1 MKNTLLQLRTLIL
14 GGLLL
19 ASGAHWVQAQ
29 SSSEY
34 ASGQLPWFAMHNN
47 TLVVQTGNKAKPLT
61 KDVTLPNGTR
71 VEYATQSV
79 VLTDGKRVPMQ
90 EGDMLSLNGEFIR
103 NQTAAPVA
111 KAIASAPAT
120 APASIPA
127 PAPAEAPKPAP
138 AAPPTFAYRPA
149 APVNGKLRGVV
160 ELGASGFNLFIIRM
174 DEKRNWK
181 LEKSEFGNSLVLEN
195 MATEADIS
203 KGLKAY
209 IGQMLD
215 YGVAG
220 RDIHFVVSSGAAM
233 GEGTQKIIKGLQ
245 AMKYVVTPVTPKRE
259 GELGLLAAMPA
270 GYAGRAFVVDMG
282 SGNTK
287 IAWQDKGQPRVLDSY
302 GAKYYEMN
310 VDAATAAADVQAKA
324 AQVPAQLRQTCFI
337 IGGVPYELAKA
348 GRQGKEP
355 YTVLRAP
362 EAYPEPA
369 AAKAKAGLNIY
380 QAVAAATGCREFVFG
395 YDANFTIGYLL
406 ALP

>member
-1 MKNTLLQLRTLIL
+1 MKNTLLQFRTFLV
-14 GGLLL
+14 GALLL
-19 ASGAHWVQAQ
+19 ASSPRWVQAQ

-34 ASGQLPWFAMHNN
+34 SNGQLPWFAMHNN

-103 NQTAAPVA
+103 NQPVA
-111 KAIASAPAT
+111 LAAKAVASAPA
-120 APASIPA
+120 ALARA
-127 PAPAEAPKPAP
+127 PAPAEAPLPAP
-138 AAPPTFAYRPA
+138 AAPPTFTYHPA

-174 DEKRNWK
+174 DEQRNWK

-203 KGLKAY
+203 KGLKSY

-215 YGVAG
+215 FGVAG

-233 GEGTQKIIKGLQ
+233 GEGTQKIIRGLQ
-245 AMKYVVTPVTPKRE
+245 SMKYVVTPVTPERE

-270 GYAGRAFVVDMG
+270 GYADRAFVVDMG

-287 IAWQDKGQPRVLDSY
+287 IAWQDKGQTRVLDSY

-310 VDAATAAADVQAKA
+310 VDAATAAAEVKAKA
-324 AQVPAQLRQTCFI
+324 GQVPATLRQTCFI

>member
-1 MKNTLLQLRTLIL
+1 MKNTLLHLRTFLV
-14 GGLLL
+14 GALLL
-19 ASGAHWVQAQ
+19 ASGPRWVQAQ

-34 ASGQLPWFAMHNN
+34 SNSQLPWFAMHNN

-103 NQTAAPVA
+103 NQPAPPAA
-111 KAIASAPAT
+111 KAVASAPA
-120 APASIPA
+120 APA
-127 PAPAEAPKPAP
+127 PALASVPAEAPKPAL
-138 AAPPTFAYRPA
+138 AAPPTFTYRPA
-149 APVNGKLRGVV
+149 APVGGKLRGVV

-270 GYAGRAFVVDMG
+270 GYADRAFVVDMG

-287 IAWQDKGQPRVLDSY
+287 IAWQDKGQTRVVDTY

-310 VDAATAAADVQAKA
+310 VDAAAAADDVKAKA
-324 AQVPAQLRQTCFI
+324 GQVPAKLRQTCFI

-380 QAVAAATGCREFVFG
+380 QAVAAATGCQEFVFG